1 MESKETSFAS
11 AGETVVEIFIRWVQD
26 NIENQ
31 VGLMS
36 PNFLWNPAMAWT
48 CMKFMFVSCFRLD
61 CQYVLMLCQLLWLFF
76 ATKDQRWSWEACW
89 HAAADCS
96 SGGASSAKGSYPGTK
111 NISQTYAAI
120 LAIWP
125 ARHCKFWGRGMG
137 FGFQIKPFETKF
149 LAYTIWCSFHKD
161 AKGVLT
167 KRDLMIC
174 CPDNLEMIPCIF
186 LKDLWSLRLGGRSSP
201 LTLVRPRA
209 QVMKLLVSFCRS
221 WVATYKR
228 ARVGSWAM
236 DWSLVNKNGCGVV
249 LSQDFKI
256 FMHHFLNLVCRS
268 YIFSCSSRSHFEVAK
283 DAAGARTTGRPL
295 RVIPK
300 VHWPGWRDQKCR
312 APRTLKRPW
321 WILQERPPT
330 EPFLQIPKIA
340 NFKLSKGLLAF
351 EISELW
357 TFCCPGCRFSTP
369 PEKIGALDFS
379 SSKIA
384 GDRDLK
390 IHSGQSP
397 YNSTREDP
405 WEKVWPLKVRR
416 KNMCICHHLV
426 AVAEMK
432 RLETSSRFLAFKK
445 NQSCH
450 VIRPNKP

>member
-1 MESKETSFAS
+1 
-11 AGETVVEIFIRWVQD
+11 
-26 NIENQ
+26 
-31 VGLMS
+31 
-36 PNFLWNPAMAWT
+36 
-48 CMKFMFVSCFRLD
+48 
-61 CQYVLMLCQLLWLFF
+61 
-76 ATKDQRWSWEACW
+76 
-89 HAAADCS
+89 
-96 SGGASSAKGSYPGTK
+96 
-111 NISQTYAAI
+111 
-120 LAIWP
+120 
-125 ARHCKFWGRGMG
+125 
-137 FGFQIKPFETKF
+137 
-149 LAYTIWCSFHKD
+149 
-161 AKGVLT
+161 
-167 KRDLMIC
+167 
-174 CPDNLEMIPCIF
+174 
-186 LKDLWSLRLGGRSSP
+186 
-201 LTLVRPRA
+201 
-209 QVMKLLVSFCRS
+209 
-221 WVATYKR
+221 
-228 ARVGSWAM
+228 
-236 DWSLVNKNGCGVV
+236 
-249 LSQDFKI
+249 
-256 FMHHFLNLVCRS
+256 MHHFLNLVCRS

-357 TFCCPGCRFSTP
+357 TFCCPGCRFSTL